1 MSAAAHASLVA
12 SSAHSGLPFNRWL
25 VGDVSVPVASSSL
38 EDASL
43 SCLCKFKFPILPEP
57 DEAVMGLP

>member
-1 MSAAAHASLVA
+1 MSTHASLVA
-12 SSAHSGLPFNRWL
+12 TSSSAHSGLPFNRWP

-43 SCLCKFKFPILPEP
+43 SCLCKFTILPEP

>member
-43 SCLCKFKFPILPEP
+43 SCLCKFPILPEP